1 MDDFPANSRKRT
13 LEQELP
19 RLPMFPEPPT
29 LEHLLAVATAMDFVV
44 MLNGERLSPLNAR
57 ARLQPSLAM
66 RMLVTLDSD
75 GLGWTAEDYDLDGA
89 VLRMRSANAIH

>member
-13 LEQELP
+13 LEQDLP

-44 MLNGERLSPLNAR
+44 MMNGSRP
-57 ARLQPSLAM
+57 
-66 RMLVTLDSD
+66 
-75 GLGWTAEDYDLDGA
+75 
-89 VLRMRSANAIH
+89 